1 MRDRLRRHVERLAG
15 EIGERNVWRPAA
27 LEAASLHIAKSLGEG
42 NQRVSVEP
50 YKAAGHTVCN
60 VWAERPGAAHPD
72 EIVVVGAHY
81 DSVSGSPGAND
92 NASGVA
98 AVLEIA
104 RLLAGRRLP
113 RTLRFAAFVNEEP
126 PFSFSPDMGSF
137 HHARQ
142 ARERGENIVA
152 MLSVETI
159 GYYSDVPG
167 SQAYPFPL
175 GLFYPD
181 TADFVGFVGDLRSRK
196 LVRQAVASFRRHTA
210 FPSQGAAVPGNIPGV
225 GWSDHWSFWQAGY
238 RAIMVTDTALFRY
251 PAYHTAEDTPEKLD
265 YDRMARVTAGLARVV
280 ADLAG

>member
-1 MRDRLRRHVERLAG
+1 VRDRLRRHVERLAG

-27 LEAASLHIAKSLGEG
+27 LEAASLYVAQQLGEG
-42 NQRVSVEP
+42 GQRVAVEP
-50 YKAAGHTVCN
+50 FRAAGHTVAN
-60 VWAERPGAAHPD
+60 VWRERLGDSLPD
-72 EIVVVGAHY
+72 EIVVIGAHY
-81 DSVSGSPGAND
+81 DSVLGSPGADD
-92 NASGVA
+92 NGSGVA

-104 RLLAGRRLP
+104 RLLAGRGFP

-126 PFSFSPDMGSF
+126 PFSFSSDMGSF

-159 GYYSDVPG
+159 GYYSDAPG
-167 SQAYPFPL
+167 SQSYPFPL
-175 GLFYPD
+175 GLLYPD

-196 LVRQAVASFRRHTA
+196 LVRQAAASFRRHTA
-210 FPSQGAAVPGNIPGV
+210 FPAQAAAVPASIPGV

-251 PAYHTAEDTPEKLD
+251 PAYHTAQDTPDRLD
-265 YDRMARVTAGLARVV
+265 YDRMARVTLGLSRVV